1 MYGLACLFH
10 RLEFRSECQDEHNN
24 QKMNEW
30 PKWCRII
37 SAVKCQDC
45 VMLRGT
51 QQHCVTWSKWLLHF
65 TFAVENFTATECPP
79 LLYLP
84 PFNSHKYDYIY
95 IYIYIKASVP
105 SWCISHLRYYN
116 GDLISLIRICEI
128 SHSTNIKIG
137 YVNISQTLLDS
148 REHFLTLCST
158 VLGTVL
164 PKHCRTFSKL
174 SNHDIWWDLSHP
186 GAQRPLFVAVK
197 SQFQTKVLLLLPM
210 CSHFQTEFRC
220 SS

>member
-1 MYGLACLFH
+1 MKDVICRQLLVKFFLNRIHNKYSTKGSKH
-10 RLEFRSECQDEHNN
+10 GNSWPSE
-24 QKMNEW
+24 
-30 PKWCRII
+30 
-37 SAVKCQDC
+37 
-45 VMLRGT
+45 
-51 QQHCVTWSKWLLHF
+51 
-65 TFAVENFTATECPP
+65 
-79 LLYLP
+79 
-84 PFNSHKYDYIY
+84 YDYIY